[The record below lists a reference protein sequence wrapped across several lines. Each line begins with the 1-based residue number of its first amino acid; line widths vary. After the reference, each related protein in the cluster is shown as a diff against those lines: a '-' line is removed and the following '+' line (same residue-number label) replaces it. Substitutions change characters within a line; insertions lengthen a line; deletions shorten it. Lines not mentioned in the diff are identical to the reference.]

1 MVRSDIGSS
10 GVAFTLDTES
20 GYRGSI
26 FITSS
31 YGLGEGIVQG
41 TVNPD
46 EFYVFKE
53 ALKKNNFPIIK
64 KSLGEKAKK
73 MIFADNN
80 LSKSVKYIK
89 CQKETSEFSLTN
101 SEIIEL
107 AKYVKETIEVIT
119 KCLWIL
125 NGQDGKD
132 KRFIFSKQGQRQF
145 KVKPQI
151 SLKDTR

>member
-46 EFYVFKE
+46 DSMF
-53 ALKKNNFPIIK
+53 LKKLWK
-64 KSLGEKAKK
+64 R
-73 MIFADNN
+73 
-80 LSKSVKYIK
+80 
-89 CQKETSEFSLTN
+89 
-101 SEIIEL
+101 
-107 AKYVKETIEVIT
+107 TIS
-119 KCLWIL
+119 
-125 NGQDGKD
+125 Q
-132 KRFIFSKQGQRQF
+132 
-145 KVKPQI
+145 
-151 SLKDTR
+151 